1 MKMILFLCN
10 FVLPLTQKA
19 AVGLIMILICLAEIH
34 NNRDEIMWSPLT
46 IDAVLPTISTLISK
60 NCLSPSSK
68 DLKLATL
75 TMVMSILFYLLQ

>member
-34 NNRDEIMWSPLT
+34 NNRDEIM
-46 IDAVLPTISTLISK
+46 
-60 NCLSPSSK
+60 
-68 DLKLATL
+68 
-75 TMVMSILFYLLQ
+75 